1 MEVHV
6 GRSNIFRDHIVT
18 SITHQLIAS
27 HLAGGSAISGE
38 MISLRPDQVLLQDT
52 NGPMSFLQFE
62 ALGSPSLRVPL
73 VVAYVDHNVQQVDCR
88 NSDDHRY
95 LETVSA
101 RYGAIVSKAGN
112 GICHQVHLETFS
124 VPGQVL
130 VGTDSH
136 TVLCGA
142 VGMLAFGAGS
152 MEVAVAM
159 GTGAYWLTMPRIVR
173 VWLTGALRP
182 WVTAKDVMLA
192 LLHRFSVNGG
202 RGKIFEFAGPGVQ
215 GLTVPQRATIAN
227 MGAELGLTTTVF
239 PSDDVTRA
247 YFTLLGREAAWRPL
261 HAGPGAVYDE
271 AIDLD
276 LSTIGVLVALPGSP
290 DRVVRIEEAAGTKI
304 DQVVVG
310 SCTNGSWEDMYAVAQ
325 IVRGKQVHPSLS
337 AVLFPGSRR
346 VMEAMAREGL
356 TADLLAAGI
365 QIAGSSCGACPGLS
379 HVPASGSKSLRSFN
393 RNFPGRS
400 GTRNDEVYL
409 CSPAVAAAAALTG
422 VITDP
427 RDLGVPPS
435 VPPPMSFRSS
445 SSGLVLH
452 TLNETPN
459 ETTNETPRAEAIKG
473 PHIKPVPIGKA
484 PDDELVV
491 HVLLKLADNIS
502 TDHISPVG
510 VESLLLRTNIPA
522 IAEHSFKY
530 LDPTFATRA
539 KAHPNNGIVAG
550 VHYGQGSSRE
560 TAASGLMV
568 LGVRIILAK
577 SFARIH
583 QANLVNWGIVPLQLE
598 RSECYDALE
607 QGDELQIVGIRGML
621 AAGRSLA
628 VKNRRTGA
636 SIGVTCTLSPRERD
650 IVLAGGVLAQARA
663 SVAPPAHPIVTS

>member
-1 MEVHV
+1 M
-6 GRSNIFRDHIVT
+6 T
-18 SITHQLIAS
+18 SITRQLIEH
-27 HLAGGSAISGE
+27 HLLTGAAVSGE
-38 MISLRPDQVLLQDT
+38 AINVRPDQVLLQDT

-62 ALGSPSLRVPL
+62 ALGSPCLRVPR

-124 VPGQVL
+124 VPGDVL

-159 GTGAYWLTMPRIVR
+159 GTGTYWLTMPRVVR
-173 VWLTGALRP
+173 IWLTGSLRP
-182 WVTAKDVMLA
+182 WVTAKDVVLE
-192 LLHRFSVNGG
+192 LLRRFSVHGG
-202 RGKIFEFAGPGVQ
+202 RGKVFEFDGPGVG
-215 GLTVPQRATIAN
+215 GLTIPQRATIAN

-247 YFTLLGREAAWRPL
+247 YFELLGREADWRPMS
-261 HAGPGAVYDE
+261 AGADAAYDE
-271 AIDLD
+271 TIELD
-276 LSTIGVLVALPGSP
+276 LSSIGVLVALPSSP
-290 DRVVRIEEAAGTKI
+290 DRVVPIEEVAGTPL
-304 DQVVVG
+304 DQVIVG
-310 SCTNGSWEDMYAVAQ
+310 SCTNGSWEDMYTVAR
-325 IVRGKQVHPSLS
+325 IVRGKEVHPSLS

-365 QIAGSSCGACPGLS
+365 QIAGASCGACPGLS
-379 HVPASGSKSLRSFN
+379 HVPASGTRSLRTFN

-400 GTRNDEVYL
+400 GTRDDAVYL
-409 CSPAVAAAAALTG
+409 CSPAVAAASALAG
-422 VITDP
+422 AIADP
-427 RDLGVPPS
+427 RELGAPPE
-435 VPPPMSFRSS
+435 VAPPASLRSS
-445 SSGLVLH
+445 PAGLVL
-452 TLNETPN
+452 PIA
-459 ETTNETPRAEAIKG
+459 PGAPAPPVIEAVKG
-473 PHIKPVPIGKA
+473 PHMKPVPIGQA
-484 PDDELVV
+484 PEDELIV
-491 HVLLKLADNIS
+491 HVLLKVGDDIS

-510 VESLLLRTNIPA
+510 VEALLLRTNVPA

-530 LDPTFATRA
+530 LDPTFAARA
-539 KAHPNNGIVAG
+539 KAHRNNAVVAG
-550 VHYGQGSSRE
+550 AHYGQGSSRE

-568 LGVRIILAK
+568 LGVRVILAR

-598 RSECYDALE
+598 PPAGYDALA
-607 QGDELQIVGIRGML
+607 QGDELQIVGLRGLL
-621 AAGRSLA
+621 ATGRPPTVTNL
-628 VKNRRTGA
+628 RTGA
-636 SIGVTCTLSPRERD
+636 AIGVSCALGPREREL
-650 IVLAGGVLAQARA
+650 VLAGGVLAQARA
-663 SVAPPAHPIVTS
+663 AVEQAGQATVRSS

>member
-1 MEVHV
+1 
-6 GRSNIFRDHIVT
+6 VT
-18 SITHQLIAS
+18 SITRQLIDS
-27 HLAGGSAISGE
+27 HLISGSPIAGE
-38 MISLRPDQVLLQDT
+38 TINLRPDQVLLQDT

-62 ALGSPSLRVPL
+62 ALGSPSLRVPR
-73 VVAYVDHNVQQVDCR
+73 VVAYIDHNVQQVDFR

-95 LETVSA
+95 LETASA

-159 GTGAYWLTMPRIVR
+159 GTGAYWLTMPKIVR
-173 VWLTGALRP
+173 VWLTGSLRP
-182 WVTAKDVMLA
+182 WVTAKDVMLE

-202 RGKIFEFAGPGVQ
+202 RGKVFEFAGPGAQ
-215 GLTVPQRATIAN
+215 GLSVPQRATIAN

-239 PSDDVTRA
+239 PSDDVTHE
-247 YFTLLGREAAWRPL
+247 YFKRLGREVEWHPMCT
-261 HAGPGAVYDE
+261 GADADYDDTIE
-271 AIDLD
+271 LD
-276 LSTIGVLVALPGSP
+276 LSAIGVLVALPGSP
-290 DRVVRIEEAAGTKI
+290 DRVVPIEEARGTKI

-310 SCTNGSWEDMYAVAQ
+310 SCTNGSWEDMSTVAQ

-337 AVLFPGSRR
+337 AVVFPGSRR

-356 TADLLAAGI
+356 MADLLAAGI

-379 HVPASGSKSLRSFN
+379 HVPASGTRSLRTFN

-400 GTRNDEVYL
+400 GTRDDEVYL
-409 CSPAVAAAAALTG
+409 CSPAVAAASAIMGA
-422 VITDP
+422 ITDP
-427 RDLGVPPS
+427 RDLGAPPI
-435 VPPPMSFRSS
+435 VTPPASFRSS
-445 SSGLVLH
+445 SSGLALH
-452 TLNETPN
+452 A
-459 ETTNETPRAEAIKG
+459 RAELPRGEVIKG
-473 PHIKPVPIGKA
+473 PHIRPVPIGEA
-484 PDDELVV
+484 PDDELVI
-491 HVLLKLADNIS
+491 HVLLKVADNIS

-539 KAHPNNGIVAG
+539 KAHPNNGIIAG
-550 VHYGQGSSRE
+550 EHYGQGSSRE

-568 LGVRIILAK
+568 LGVRVILAK

-583 QANLVNWGIVPLQLE
+583 QANLVNWGIVPLQLD
-598 RSECYDALE
+598 SAGSYDALE
-607 QGDELQIVGIRGML
+607 QGDELQLVGLRAWL
-621 AAGRSLA
+621 ATARPLA
-628 VKNRRTGA
+628 VTNLRTGA
-636 SIGVTCTLSPRERD
+636 LIGVSCTLSPRERD

-663 SVAPPAHPIVTS
+663 SVARPAQPIINL

>member
-1 MEVHV
+1 M
-6 GRSNIFRDHIVT
+6 T
-18 SITHQLIAS
+18 SITRQLIDS
-27 HLAGGSAISGE
+27 HLVSGTAKSGE
-38 MISLRPDQVLLQDT
+38 TINLRSDQVLLQDT

-62 ALGSPSLRVPL
+62 ALGSPGLRVPR

-95 LETVSA
+95 LETASA

-136 TVLCGA
+136 SVLCGA

-173 VWLTGALRP
+173 VWLTGSLRP

-215 GLTVPQRATIAN
+215 ELTVPQRATIAN

-239 PSDDVTRA
+239 PSDEVTRA
-247 YFTLLGREAAWRPL
+247 YFALLGREAEWRPMG
-261 HAGPGAVYDE
+261 AGADADYDE
-271 AIDLD
+271 TIELD
-276 LSTIGVLVALPGSP
+276 LATIGVLVALPGSP
-290 DRVVRIEEAAGTKI
+290 DRVVPIEEAAGTKL

-310 SCTNGSWEDMYAVAQ
+310 SCTNGSWEDMYTVAQ

-356 TADLLAAGI
+356 TADLLAAGV

-379 HVPASGSKSLRSFN
+379 HVPASGTRSLRTFN

-400 GTRNDEVYL
+400 GTRDDQVYL
-409 CSPAVAAAAALTG
+409 CSPAVAAASAITG

-427 RDLGVPPS
+427 RDLGVPPLA
-435 VPPPMSFRSS
+435 PPPVSFRSS

-452 TLNETPN
+452 TATEAM
-459 ETTNETPRAEAIKG
+459 RSEAIKG

-484 PDDELVV
+484 PDDDLVIRV
-491 HVLLKLADNIS
+491 VLKVADNIS

-568 LGVRIILAK
+568 LGVRVILAK

-583 QANLVNWGIVPLQLE
+583 QANLVNWGIVPLQFE
-598 RSECYDALE
+598 QPEHYDALA
-607 QGDELQIVGIRGML
+607 QDDELQLVGLRALL
-621 AAGRSLA
+621 AAGRPLA
-628 VKNRRTGA
+628 VRNRRTGA

-663 SVAPPAHPIVTS
+663 SVSGPLPTVSP

>member
-1 MEVHV
+1 
-6 GRSNIFRDHIVT
+6 VT
-18 SITHQLIAS
+18 SITRQLIDS
-27 HLAGGSAISGE
+27 HLITGAAVSGE
-38 MISLRPDQVLLQDT
+38 AINLRPDQVLLQDT
-52 NGPMSFLQFE
+52 NGPMSFLQLE
-62 ALGSPSLRVPL
+62 ALGSPSLCVPR

-95 LETVSA
+95 LETAST

-159 GTGAYWLTMPRIVR
+159 GTGTYWLAMPRIVR

-182 WVTAKDVMLA
+182 WVTAKDVMLE
-192 LLHRFSVNGG
+192 LLRRFSVNGG

-239 PSDDVTRA
+239 PSDDVTRE
-247 YFTLLGREAAWRPL
+247 YFQLLGREAEWRPL
-261 HAGPGAVYDE
+261 HAGADAEYDD
-271 AIDLD
+271 AIELD
-276 LSTIGVLVALPGSP
+276 LSAIGVLVALPGSP
-290 DRVVRIEEAAGTKI
+290 DRVVPIEEARGTKI

-310 SCTNGSWEDMYAVAQ
+310 SCTNGSWEDMFTVAR

-356 TADLLAAGI
+356 MADLLAAGI
-365 QIAGSSCGACPGLS
+365 QIAGASCGACPGLS
-379 HVPASGSKSLRSFN
+379 HVPASGTKSLRTFN

-400 GTRNDEVYL
+400 GTRDDAVYL
-409 CSPAVAAAAALTG
+409 CSPAVAAASALAG
-422 VITDP
+422 VIADP
-427 RDLGVPPS
+427 RDLGEPPI
-435 VPPPMSFRSS
+435 VTPPAAFRSS
-445 SSGLVLH
+445 PSGLVLH
-452 TLNETPN
+452 TTAEA
-459 ETTNETPRAEAIKG
+459 PRGEAIKG
-473 PHIKPVPIGKA
+473 PHIKPVPIGK
-484 PDDELVV
+484 PPEDELVI
-491 HVLLKLADNIS
+491 HVLLKVGANIS

-510 VESLLLRTNIPA
+510 VEALLLRTNIPA

-550 VHYGQGSSRE
+550 EHYGQGSSRE

-568 LGVRIILAK
+568 LGVRVILAK

-583 QANLVNWGIVPLQLE
+583 QANLVNWGIVPLQLDPPAG
-598 RSECYDALE
+598 YDALA
-607 QGDELQIVGIRGML
+607 QGDELQIVGLRALL
-621 AAGRSLA
+621 ATGTPPAVTSL
-628 VKNRRTGA
+628 RTGA
-636 SIGVTCTLSPRERD
+636 AIGVTCPLSPRERA

-663 SVAPPAHPIVTS
+663 SITPPAHSAP

>member
-1 MEVHV
+1 V
-6 GRSNIFRDHIVT
+6 GS
-18 SITHQLIAS
+18 SITRQLIDT
-27 HLAGGSAISGE
+27 HFIGGSTTSGE
-38 MISLRPDQVLLQDT
+38 MINLRPDQVLLQDT

-62 ALGSPSLRVPL
+62 ALGSPSLRVPR
-73 VVAYVDHNVQQVDCR
+73 VVAYIDHNTQQVDSR

-95 LETVSA
+95 LETASA

-112 GICHQVHLETFS
+112 GICHQVQLETFS
-124 VPGQVL
+124 MPGEVL

-136 TVLCGA
+136 STLCGA

-159 GTGAYWLTMPRIVR
+159 GTGSYWLTMPKVVR
-173 VWLTGALRP
+173 VWLTGSLRP
-182 WVTAKDVMLA
+182 WATAKDVMLE

-202 RGKIFEFAGPGVQ
+202 RGKVFEFAGPGLAE
-215 GLTVPQRATIAN
+215 LTVPQRATIAN

-239 PSDDVTRA
+239 PSDDVTRE
-247 YFTLLGREAAWRPL
+247 FFKLLGREADWRPMQ
-261 HAGPGAVYDE
+261 AEPDASYDE
-271 AIDLD
+271 MIELD

-290 DRVVRIEEAAGTKI
+290 DRVVPVAEAAGTKI
-304 DQVVVG
+304 EQVVVG

-337 AVLFPGSRR
+337 VVLFPGSRR

-356 TADLLAAGI
+356 MADLISAGI

-379 HVPASGSKSLRSFN
+379 HVPASGTKSLRTFN

-400 GTRNDEVYL
+400 GTRDDNIYL
-409 CSPAVAAAAALTG
+409 CSPAVAAASALTG

-427 RDLGVPPS
+427 HSLGAPPVAVPPT
-435 VPPPMSFRSS
+435 SFLSS
-445 SSGLVLH
+445 PGGLAIY
-452 TLNETPN
+452 TMD
-459 ETTNETPRAEAIKG
+459 ETPRPEVVKG
-473 PHIKPVPIGKA
+473 PNIKAVPIGKA
-484 PDDELVV
+484 VEDDLVI
-491 HVLLKLADNIS
+491 HTVLKVGDNIS

-510 VESLLLRTNIPA
+510 VQSLLLRTNIPA

-539 KAHPNNGIVAG
+539 KEHPNNVIVAG

-568 LGVRIILAK
+568 LGVRVIVAK

-583 QANLVNWGIVPLQLE
+583 QANLVNWGIVPLQFATPE
-598 RSECYDALE
+598 GYDAIE
-607 QGDELQIVGIRGML
+607 QGDELYIPGLRALL
-621 AAGRSLA
+621 AAGKPI
-628 VKNRRTGA
+628 VIENRRTGA
-636 SIGVTCTLSPRERD
+636 SIPATCVLGPRERD

-663 SVAPPAHPIVTS
+663 AATM

>member
-1 MEVHV
+1 
-6 GRSNIFRDHIVT
+6 VT
-18 SITHQLIAS
+18 SITRQIIDS
-27 HLAGGSAISGE
+27 HLISGSTINGE
-38 MISLRPDQVLLQDT
+38 TINLRPDQVLLQDT

-62 ALGSPSLRVPL
+62 ALGSPGLRVPH

-95 LETVSA
+95 LETAAA

-112 GICHQVHLETFS
+112 GICHQVQLETFS

-159 GTGAYWLTMPRIVR
+159 GTGAYWLMMPNIVR
-173 VWLTGALRP
+173 VWLTGSLRP
-182 WVTAKDVMLA
+182 WVTAKDVMLE
-192 LLHRFSVNGG
+192 LLHRISVNGG
-202 RGKIFEFAGPGVQ
+202 RGMVFEFAGPGVQ

-247 YFTLLGREAAWRPL
+247 YFKLVGREAEWRPMS
-261 HAGPGAVYDE
+261 AEADAVYDD
-271 AIDLD
+271 AIELD
-276 LSTIGVLVALPGSP
+276 LSSIGVLVALPGSP
-290 DRVVRIEEAAGTKI
+290 DRVVPIEEAAGTKI

-310 SCTNGSWEDMYAVAQ
+310 SCTNGSWEDMSAVAQ

-337 AVLFPGSRR
+337 VVLFPGSRR

-356 TADLLAAGI
+356 MADLLAAGI

-379 HVPASGSKSLRSFN
+379 HVPASGTRSLRTFN

-400 GTRNDEVYL
+400 GTRDDAVYL
-409 CSPAVAAAAALTG
+409 CSPAVAAASAITG

-427 RDLGVPPS
+427 QDLGVPPI
-435 VPPPMSFRSS
+435 VPPPVSFRSS

-452 TLNETPN
+452 TV
-459 ETTNETPRAEAIKG
+459 NETPRGEAVKG

-484 PDDELVV
+484 PDDELVI

-539 KAHPNNGIVAG
+539 KATPNNGIIAG
-550 VHYGQGSSRE
+550 EHYGQGSSRE

-583 QANLVNWGIVPLQLE
+583 QANLVNWGIVPLQFELPE
-598 RSECYDALE
+598 SYDALE
-607 QGDELQIVGIRGML
+607 QGDELQIVGLRALL
-621 AAGRSLA
+621 AAGRPLA
-628 VKNRRTGA
+628 VTNRRTGA
-636 SIGVTCTLSPRERD
+636 LIGVTCTLSPRERD
-650 IVLAGGVLAQARA
+650 IVLAGGVLAQAKA
-663 SVAPPAHPIVTS
+663 SVARPGQLIASL

>member
-1 MEVHV
+1 M
-6 GRSNIFRDHIVT
+6 T
-18 SITHQLIAS
+18 SITRQLIS
-27 HLAGGSAISGE
+27 RHLLGGSASPGALIN
-38 MISLRPDQVLLQDT
+38 LRPDQVLLQDT

-62 ALGSPSLRVPL
+62 ALGSPRLRVPR
-73 VVAYVDHNVQQVDCR
+73 VVAYIDHNVQQVDCR

-112 GICHQVHLETFS
+112 GICHQVHLESFS
-124 VPGQVL
+124 VPGEVL

-159 GTGAYWLTMPRIVR
+159 GTGSYWLTMPRIVR

-182 WVTAKDVMLA
+182 WVTAKDVMLE
-192 LLHRFSVNGG
+192 LLHRCSVHGG
-202 RGKIFEFAGPGVQ
+202 RGKVFEFSGPGVQ
-215 GLTVPQRATIAN
+215 ALTVPQRATIAN

-239 PSDDVTRA
+239 PSDEVTRG
-247 YFTLLGREAAWRPL
+247 YFQLLGREADWHPV
-261 HAGPGAVYDE
+261 HAPPDADYDDTIE
-271 AIDLD
+271 LD

-290 DRVVRIEEAAGTKI
+290 DHVVPIEEARGTTI

-310 SCTNGSWEDMYAVAQ
+310 SCTNGSWEDMYTVAQ
-325 IVRGKQVHPSLS
+325 IVRGKQVHPSVS

-356 TADLLAAGI
+356 WADLLAAGI

-379 HVPASGSKSLRSFN
+379 HVPASGTRSLRTFN

-400 GTRNDEVYL
+400 GTRDDAVYL
-409 CSPAVAAAAALTG
+409 CSPAVAAASALTG
-422 VITDP
+422 AIADP
-427 RDLGVPPS
+427 RELGVPP
-435 VPPPMSFRSS
+435 VAPPPVSFRSS
-445 SSGLVLH
+445 PSGLIVPLGP
-452 TLNETPN
+452 TGPTANA
-459 ETTNETPRAEAIKG
+459 PRAEPIKG
-473 PHIKPVPIGKA
+473 PHMKPVPIGKA
-484 PDDELVV
+484 PDDELTV
-491 HVLLKLADNIS
+491 HVLLKVADHIS

-539 KAHPNNGIVAG
+539 KIHPNNAIVAG
-550 VHYGQGSSRE
+550 EHYGQGSSRE

-583 QANLVNWGIVPLQLE
+583 QANLVNWGIVPLQFA
-598 RSECYDALE
+598 SPDGYDALA
-607 QGDELQIVGIRGML
+607 QGDELHLAGLRALL
-621 AAGRSLA
+621 AAGRPLA
-628 VKNRRTGA
+628 VTNRRTGA
-636 SIGVTCTLSPRERD
+636 SIGVTCTLNARERD
-650 IVLAGGVLAQARA
+650 LVLAGGVLAQARA
-663 SVAPPAHPIVTS
+663 SVGHGAHTSTT

>member
-1 MEVHV
+1 M
-6 GRSNIFRDHIVT
+6 T
-18 SITHQLIAS
+18 SLTRQLIDH
-27 HLAGGSAISGE
+27 HLDSGSPVHGE
-38 MISLRPDQVLLQDT
+38 TISLRVDQVLLQDT

-62 ALGSPSLRVPL
+62 ALGSPGLRVPR
-73 VVAYVDHNVQQVDCR
+73 VVAYVDHNTQQVDCR

-95 LETVSA
+95 LETASA

-124 VPGQVL
+124 APGEVL

-159 GTGAYWLTMPRIVR
+159 GTGAYWLTMPRVVR

-182 WVTAKDVMLA
+182 WVTAKDVMLE
-192 LLHRFSVNGG
+192 LLRRCSVNGG
-202 RGKIFEFAGPGVQ
+202 RGKVFEFDGPGVG

-239 PSDDVTRA
+239 PSDEVTREYLA
-247 YFTLLGREAAWRPL
+247 LLGREAEWRPL
-261 HAGPGAVYDE
+261 RAGPGAAYDDE
-271 AIDLD
+271 MELD
-276 LSTIGVLVALPGSP
+276 LSSIGVLVALPGSP
-290 DRVVRIEEAAGTKI
+290 DRVVPIEEVCGTPI
-304 DQVVVG
+304 DQVIVG
-310 SCTNGSWEDMYAVAQ
+310 SCTNGSWEDMATVARM
-325 IVRGKQVHPSLS
+325 VRGRQVHPSLS

-365 QIAGSSCGACPGLS
+365 QIAGASCGACPGLS
-379 HVPASGSKSLRSFN
+379 HVPASGTRSLRSFN

-400 GTRNDEVYL
+400 GTRDDAVYL
-409 CSPAVAAAAALTG
+409 CSPAVAAASALAG
-422 VITDP
+422 VIADP
-427 RDLGVPPS
+427 RELGAPPVAAS
-435 VPPPMSFRSS
+435 PWSLRSS
-445 SSGLVLH
+445 LAGLALPPGP
-452 TLNETPN
+452 EA
-459 ETTNETPRAEAIKG
+459 PRVEAIRG
-473 PHIKPVPIGKA
+473 PHMQPVPIGRA
-484 PDDELVV
+484 PDDELVL
-491 HVLLKLADNIS
+491 HVALKVGDNIS

-510 VESLLLRTNIPA
+510 VEALLLRTNIPA
-522 IAEHSFKY
+522 IAAHSFKY
-530 LDPTFATRA
+530 LDPTFAARA
-539 KAHPNNGIVAG
+539 KANPGSAIVAG

-568 LGVRIILAK
+568 LGVRVILAR

-598 RSECYDALE
+598 PAEGYDALE
-607 QGDELQIVGIRGML
+607 QGDELQIVGLRGLL
-621 AAGRSLA
+621 ATGRPPS
-628 VKNRRTGA
+628 VTNRRTGA
-636 SIGVTCTLSPRERD
+636 AIGVVCALSPRERE

-663 SVAPPAHPIVTS
+663 AVARPEPGAAGG

>member
-1 MEVHV
+1 
-6 GRSNIFRDHIVT
+6 
-18 SITHQLIAS
+18 
-27 HLAGGSAISGE
+27 
-38 MISLRPDQVLLQDT
+38 
-52 NGPMSFLQFE
+52 
-62 ALGSPSLRVPL
+62 
-73 VVAYVDHNVQQVDCR
+73 
-88 NSDDHRY
+88 
-95 LETVSA
+95 
-101 RYGAIVSKAGN
+101 VSKAGN

-124 VPGQVL
+124 APGQVL

-159 GTGAYWLTMPRIVR
+159 GTGSYWLTMPRIVR
-173 VWLTGALRP
+173 VWLTGSLRP

-192 LLHRFSVNGG
+192 LLRRFSVNGG
-202 RGKIFEFAGPGVQ
+202 RGKIFEFAGPGVE

-239 PSDDVTRA
+239 PSDEVTRA
-247 YFTLLGREAAWRPL
+247 YFALLGREAEWRPAA
-261 HAGPGAVYDE
+261 AGADAAYDDTIE
-271 AIDLD
+271 LD
-276 LSTIGVLVALPGSP
+276 LGAIGVLVALPGSP
-290 DRVVRIEEAAGTKI
+290 DRVVPIEEAAGTRL

-310 SCTNGSWEDMYAVAQ
+310 SCTNGSWEDMYTVAQ
-325 IVRGKQVHPSLS
+325 IVRGKEVHPSLS
-337 AVLFPGSRR
+337 TVLFPGSRR

-379 HVPASGSKSLRSFN
+379 HVPASGTRSLRTFN

-400 GTRNDEVYL
+400 GRRDDEVYL
-409 CSPAVAAAAALTG
+409 CSPAVAAASALTG

-427 RDLGVPPS
+427 RDLGAPPS
-435 VPPPMSFRSS
+435 APPPVSFRSS

-452 TLNETPN
+452 AA
-459 ETTNETPRAEAIKG
+459 AEAPRGEAIRG
-473 PHIKPVPIGKA
+473 PHIKPVPIGKP
-484 PDDELVV
+484 PDDDLVLR
-491 HVLLKLADNIS
+491 VLLKVADNIS

-530 LDPTFATRA
+530 LDPTFAARA
-539 KAHPNNGIVAG
+539 RAHPNNGIVAG
-550 VHYGQGSSRE
+550 EHYGQGSSRE

-568 LGVRIILAK
+568 LGVRVIMAK

-598 RSECYDALE
+598 QPEGYDLLE
-607 QGDELQIVGIRGML
+607 QGDELQIAGLRALL
-621 AAGRSLA
+621 AADRPLA
-628 VKNRRTGA
+628 VRNLRTGA
-636 SIGVTCTLSPRERD
+636 SIAVRCTLSPRERD
-650 IVLAGGVLAQARA
+650 LVLAGGVLAQARA
-663 SVAPPAHPIVTS
+663 SVSHATGAGAGS

>member
-1 MEVHV
+1 
-6 GRSNIFRDHIVT
+6 
-18 SITHQLIAS
+18 
-27 HLAGGSAISGE
+27 
-38 MISLRPDQVLLQDT
+38 MINLRPDQVLLQDT

-62 ALGSPSLRVPL
+62 ALGSPALRVPL
-73 VVAYVDHNVQQVDCR
+73 VVAYIDHNTQQVDSR

-95 LETVSA
+95 LETASA

-112 GICHQVHLETFS
+112 GICHQVQLETFS
-124 VPGQVL
+124 VPGEVL

-136 TVLCGA
+136 STLCGA

-152 MEVAVAM
+152 MEVAIAM
-159 GTGAYWLTMPRIVR
+159 GTGSYWLTMPKVVR
-173 VWLTGALRP
+173 VWLTGSLRP
-182 WVTAKDVMLA
+182 WATAKDVMLE

-202 RGKIFEFAGPGVQ
+202 RGKVFEFTGPGLA

-239 PSDDVTRA
+239 PSDDVTRE
-247 YFTLLGREAAWRPL
+247 FFKLLGREASWRPMQ
-261 HAGPGAVYDE
+261 AAPDATYDE
-271 AIDLD
+271 TIELD

-290 DRVVRIEEAAGTKI
+290 DKVVPVTEAAGTPI

-337 AVLFPGSRR
+337 VVLFPGSRR

-356 TADLLAAGI
+356 MADIISAGI

-379 HVPASGSKSLRSFN
+379 HVPASGTKSLRSFN

-400 GTRNDEVYL
+400 GTRDDNIYL
-409 CSPAVAAAAALTG
+409 CSPAVAAASALTG

-427 RDLGVPPS
+427 RSLGMPPVAVPPA
-435 VPPPMSFRSS
+435 SFLSS
-445 SSGLVLH
+445 PGGLVMN
-452 TLNETPN
+452 TMD
-459 ETTNETPRAEAIKG
+459 ETPRVEVVKG
-473 PHIKPVPIGKA
+473 PNIKPVPIGTA
-484 PDDELVV
+484 PEDDLAI
-491 HVLLKLADNIS
+491 HTVLKVADNIS

-510 VESLLLRTNIPA
+510 VQSLLLRTNIPA

-539 KAHPNNGIVAG
+539 KDHPNNVIVAG
-550 VHYGQGSSRE
+550 SHYGQGSSRE

-568 LGVRIILAK
+568 LGVRVIVAK

-583 QANLVNWGIVPLQLE
+583 QANLVNWGIVPLQFATPE
-598 RSECYDALE
+598 GYDAIE
-607 QGDELQIVGIRGML
+607 QGDELHIPELRALL
-621 AAGRSLA
+621 AAGKPI
-628 VKNRRTGA
+628 VIENRRTGA
-636 SIGVTCTLSPRERD
+636 SIAATCALGPRERD
-650 IVLAGGVLAQARA
+650 IVLAGGVLAQAKA
-663 SVAPPAHPIVTS
+663 AVTA

>member
-1 MEVHV
+1 V
-6 GRSNIFRDHIVT
+6 S
-18 SITHQLIAS
+18 SITRQLIAS
-27 HLAGGSAISGE
+27 HLIHGAAVSGQT
-38 MISLRPDQVLLQDT
+38 ISLRPDQVLLQDT

-62 ALGSPSLRVPL
+62 ALGSPILRVPCA
-73 VVAYVDHNVQQVDCR
+73 VAYVDHNVQQVDCR

-95 LETVSA
+95 LETASA

-159 GTGAYWLTMPRIVR
+159 GTGGYWLTMPKIVR

-239 PSDDVTRA
+239 PSDDVTRE
-247 YFTLLGREAAWRPL
+247 YLRLLGREAQWRPI
-261 HAGPGAVYDE
+261 HAEASAAYDDTIE
-271 AIDLD
+271 LD

-290 DRVVRIEEAAGTKI
+290 DRVVPIEEAEGIKL

-310 SCTNGSWEDMYAVAQ
+310 SCTNGSWEDMYTVAQ
-325 IVRGKQVHPSLS
+325 IVRGEQVHPSLS

-356 TADLLAAGI
+356 TSDLLAAGI

-379 HVPASGSKSLRSFN
+379 HVPASGTRSLRTFN

-400 GTRNDEVYL
+400 GTRDDEVYL
-409 CSPAVAAAAALTG
+409 CSPAVAAASALTG
-422 VITDP
+422 VISDP
-427 RDLGVPPS
+427 RSLGEPPS
-435 VPPPMSFRSS
+435 ATAPVSFRSS
-445 SSGLVLH
+445 SSGLVL
-452 TLNETPN
+452 PA
-459 ETTNETPRAEAIKG
+459 TTEAPRAEAIKG
-473 PHIKPVPIGKA
+473 PHIKPVPIGEA
-484 PDDELVV
+484 PDDELVI
-491 HVLLKLADNIS
+491 HVVLKVADNIS

-550 VHYGQGSSRE
+550 EHYGQGSSRE

-568 LGVRIILAK
+568 LGVRVILAK

-583 QANLVNWGIVPLQLE
+583 QANLVNWGIVPLQLAS
-598 RSECYDALE
+598 SEDYDALA
-607 QGDELQIVGIRGML
+607 QGDELKLTGLRALL
-621 AAGRSLA
+621 AAGQPLA
-628 VKNRRTGA
+628 IRNQRTGA
-636 SIGVTCTLSPRERD
+636 AIGATCTLSPRERE

-663 SVAPPAHPIVTS
+663 AVARPPHTIATP

>member
-1 MEVHV
+1 M
-6 GRSNIFRDHIVT
+6 S
-18 SITHQLIAS
+18 SITRQLIDS
-27 HLAGGSAISGE
+27 HLIHGAAVSGQT
-38 MISLRPDQVLLQDT
+38 ISLRPDQVLLQDT

-62 ALGSPSLRVPL
+62 ALGSPIVRVPC
-73 VVAYVDHNVQQVDCR
+73 VVAYVDHNVQQVDSR

-95 LETVSA
+95 LETASA

-159 GTGAYWLTMPRIVR
+159 GTGAYWLTMPKIVR
-173 VWLTGALRP
+173 VWLTGSLRP

-202 RGKIFEFAGPGVQ
+202 RGKIFEFAGPGVH

-239 PSDDVTRA
+239 PSDDVTRE
-247 YFTLLGREAAWRPL
+247 YLGLLGREEEWRPI
-261 HAGPGAVYDE
+261 HAEASAAYDDTIE
-271 AIDLD
+271 LD

-290 DRVVRIEEAAGTKI
+290 DRVVPIEEAQGIKL

-310 SCTNGSWEDMYAVAQ
+310 SCTNGSWEDMYTVAQ

-379 HVPASGSKSLRSFN
+379 HVPASGTRSLRTFN

-400 GTRNDEVYL
+400 GTRDDEVYL
-409 CSPAVAAAAALTG
+409 CSPAVAAASALTG

-427 RDLGVPPS
+427 RSLGVPPNATAP
-435 VPPPMSFRSS
+435 VSFRSS

-452 TLNETPN
+452 ARAEA
-459 ETTNETPRAEAIKG
+459 PRAEAIKG
-473 PHIKPVPIGKA
+473 PHIKPVPIGEA
-484 PDDELVV
+484 PDDELVI
-491 HVLLKLADNIS
+491 HVLLKAADNIS

-550 VHYGQGSSRE
+550 EHYGQGSSRE
-560 TAASGLMV
+560 TAASVLMV
-568 LGVRIILAK
+568 LGVRVILAK

-583 QANLVNWGIVPLQLE
+583 QANLVNWGIVPLQLAS
-598 RSECYDALE
+598 SEDYDALE
-607 QGDELQIVGIRGML
+607 QGDELTLTGLRALL
-621 AAGRSLA
+621 AAGQPLA
-628 VKNRRTGA
+628 IRNQRTGA
-636 SIGVTCTLSPRERD
+636 AIGAKCTLSPRERE
-650 IVLAGGVLAQARA
+650 IVLAGGVLAQAKAAAAR
-663 SVAPPAHPIVTS
+663 PPHTIAIP

>member
-1 MEVHV
+1 M
-6 GRSNIFRDHIVT
+6 T
-18 SITHQLIAS
+18 SLTRQLIDS
-27 HLAGGSAISGE
+27 HLLTGSQSPGE
-38 MISLRPDQVLLQDT
+38 TISLRVDQVLLQDT
-52 NGPMSFLQFE
+52 NGPMSFLQLE
-62 ALGSPSLRVPL
+62 ALGSSGLRVPRA
-73 VVAYVDHNVQQVDCR
+73 VAYVDHNVQQVDCR

-95 LETVSA
+95 LETASA

-124 VPGQVL
+124 APGEVL

-159 GTGAYWLTMPRIVR
+159 GTGAYWLAMPRIVR
-173 VWLTGALRP
+173 VWVTGALRP
-182 WVTAKDVMLA
+182 WVTAKDVVLE
-192 LLHRFSVNGG
+192 LLRRFSVNGG
-202 RGKIFEFAGPGVQ
+202 RGKVFEFDGPGVR

-239 PSDDVTRA
+239 PSDEVTRE
-247 YFTLLGREAAWRPL
+247 YFALLGRQGDWRPL
-261 HAGPGAVYDE
+261 RAGAGAAYDDE
-271 AIDLD
+271 LELD
-276 LSTIGVLVALPGSP
+276 LSSIGVLVALPGSP
-290 DRVVRIEEAAGTKI
+290 DRVVPIEEVRGTTL
-304 DQVVVG
+304 DQVIVG
-310 SCTNGSWEDMYAVAQ
+310 SCTNGSWEDMVTVAG
-325 IVRGKQVHPSLS
+325 IVRGRQVHSSLS

-365 QIAGSSCGACPGLS
+365 QIAGASCGACPGLS
-379 HVPASGSKSLRSFN
+379 HVPASGTRSLRSFN

-400 GTRNDEVYL
+400 GTRDDAVYL
-409 CSPAVAAAAALTG
+409 CSPAVAAASALAG
-422 VITDP
+422 AIADP
-427 RDLGVPPS
+427 RELGAPPA
-435 VPPPMSFRSS
+435 VAPPRSLAS
-445 SSGLVLH
+445 SPSGLVF
-452 TLNETPN
+452 PPAPGA
-459 ETTNETPRAEAIKG
+459 PRAEAIRG
-473 PHIKPVPIGKA
+473 PHMKPVPVGQA

-491 HVLLKLADNIS
+491 HLLLKVGDNIS

-530 LDPTFATRA
+530 LDPTFAARA
-539 KAHPNNGIVAG
+539 KAHPKNAIVAG

-568 LGVRIILAK
+568 LGVRVILAR

-583 QANLVNWGIVPLQLE
+583 QTNLVNWGIVPLLFEQPE
-598 RSECYDALE
+598 SPETYDALVR
-607 QGDELQIVGIRGML
+607 GDELHITGLRALL
-621 AAGRSLA
+621 ATGRPPA
-628 VKNRRTGA
+628 VVNRRTGA
-636 SIGVTCTLSPRERD
+636 AVGVTCALSPRERD

-663 SVAPPAHPIVTS
+663 AAARPDPAATGG